1 MRQITFFTALLLH
14 VTIRVVEGQINNTLN
29 AILRRALDDA
39 VNTVQPQTAR
49 PRIVGQAGQ
58 AAPQPSVPTGNSP
71 QDLLNLFGGQTEDP
85 QASSANSVSGQL
97 FRVFRQNVA
106 RSGEVFGSRAVQD
119 ELPFLAADIRQKCIL
134 PLRPVCV
141 DGYPYRYPDGS
152 CNNPNP
158 NILRGAAQ
166 TAQPR
171 FVEAEYEQDSIFDD
185 LPRTHGKN
193 GEKLKSARV
202 ISNAV
207 LSTTPSNR
215 SPKSTRHTLTL
226 VHFAQFVDHDV
237 IKTPATKI
245 RAPLP
250 NDPYHE
256 IQVRDCNKHC
266 VIPKEHCFPIE
277 VPDNNFVEDCMH
289 FVRNKPAPGEDCMP
303 KTREQL
309 NERTSFLDLS
319 STYGSSER
327 RLVDLRQFI
336 NGRLNASSDNLLP
349 DGPPNDDCLPTQ
361 ICFISGDDRFQEIP
375 MLTVIHINFLREH
388 NRIAEKL
395 HKINPHWKDEKLF
408 QEARK
413 ILTGIYQ
420 HIVYN
425 EFIPLLVGKYTA
437 LGSNL
442 LSTSTGHRNS
452 YNRFID
458 PGTHNGFGVA
468 AYRFGHSLVGRF
480 TRALEPNFT
489 EKTSNELRFDFFNN
503 VKIRD
508 STIGPTRIGRWMA
521 DMVMRKRDKFISDQV
536 RNHLFETKF
545 TFPSDGF
552 DLAAFNIQRGRDHGI
567 PGYNKFREFCG
578 LYAATMFNNG
588 PMGFRD
594 HDYDTVQKLE
604 SMYSHPDDVDLFV
617 GGISEKPNLNG
628 DILGPTFKCLIAQQ
642 FQRYKEGDRFFYENP
657 FKDTG
662 FTVKQLN
669 DIKKQTFAGIFCRS
683 LKLAVI
689 QRKVFE
695 KESYKNPR
703 VKCDKVPEP
712 NLYLWK
718 ERKGYFK
725 H

>member
-1 MRQITFFTALLLH
+1 MEIKAK
-14 VTIRVVEGQINNTLN
+14 V
-29 AILRRALDDA
+29 ILRICKA
-39 VNTVQPQTAR
+39 
-49 PRIVGQAGQ
+49 RIVGQAGQ
-58 AAPQPSVPTGNSP
+58 VAPQPSVPTGNSP

-158 NILRGAAQ
+158 NILRGASQ

-171 FVEAEYEQDSIFDD
+171 FVEAENFKEPEFVRKVASEFRGTGFGISEQFPKEINDRRKTLWPFLQEERRQRKRAFFRRDRLFIDGVEFF
-185 LPRTHGKN
+185 PP
-193 GEKLKSARV
+193 EKTDQQKSFLNFLNFFSDVHSPLKLFINMMNPSFEIHIAE
-202 ISNAV
+202 
-207 LSTTPSNR
+207 LSYQEENKIR
-215 SPKSTRHTLTL
+215 KWK
-226 VHFAQFVDHDV
+226 FEQFVDHDV

-250 NDPYHE
+250 ND
-256 IQVRDCNKHC
+256 
-266 VIPKEHCFPIE
+266 
-277 VPDNNFVEDCMH
+277 
-289 FVRNKPAPGEDCMP
+289 
-303 KTREQL
+303 
-309 NERTSFLDLS
+309 
-319 STYGSSER
+319 
-327 RLVDLRQFI
+327 
-336 NGRLNASSDNLLP
+336 GRLNASSDNLLP
-349 DGPPNDDCLPTQ
+349 DGPPNDDC
-361 ICFISGDDRFQEIP
+361 DDRFQEIP

-489 EKTSNELRFDFFNN
+489 EKSSNELRFDFFNN

-703 VKCDKVPEP
+703 VTCDKVPEP

-718 ERKGYFK
+718 ERKGYLK